1 MDIFTLLRTST
12 PKAKRTPLS
21 LDFIIA
27 IVLALAVFYFACRLI
42 EKFMPNAEQEVKN
55 VVAIVPAIGVF
66 ALVIYLAN
74 LI

>member
-1 MDIFTLLRTST
+1 MNIVTFLATST

-27 IVLALAVFYFACRLI
+27 AVLAIAVFYFACRLI

-55 VVAIVPAIGVF
+55 VVAIVPTIGVF
-66 ALVIYLAN
+66 ALVLFLAN
-74 LI
+74 L